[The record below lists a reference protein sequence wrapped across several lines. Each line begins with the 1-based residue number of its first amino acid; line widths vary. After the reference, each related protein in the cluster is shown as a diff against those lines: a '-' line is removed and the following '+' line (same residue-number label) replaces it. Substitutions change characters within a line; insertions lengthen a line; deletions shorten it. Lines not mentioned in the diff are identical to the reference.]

1 MSYNFTEEELKEA
14 LIRADFYE
22 MNSLPNDEQIQHTF
36 SLKFERKMRKLIRK
50 SKKQLPR
57 KKPLL
62 HLRKKT
68 LVLIAALIAVL
79 SVSVLAVPPVREKI
93 GDFAAQIY
101 EKFTHIFWE
110 DEEILYPVSNNF
122 QGVKPKYIPDGFELV
137 TVDEDDK
144 VFLEYKNE
152 IDQKDFIF
160 YFQNRLE
167 SISTLLNTEGAKPEE
182 LTWNGFSAVY
192 LSNQNIQLFLWHDGV
207 YTYQIQSTLDKEVI
221 LQIAES
227 VLEAQ
232 KEKNIK
238 K

>member
-101 EKFTHIFWE
+101 EKVTHLFWE
-110 DEEILYPVSNNF
+110 EEEATVNQVEYIQEVYPTF
-122 QGVKPKYIPDGFELV
+122 IPDGFELV
-137 TVDEDDK
+137 R
-144 VFLEYKNE
+144 EYKSNVFFLQYKKE
-152 IDQKDFIF
+152 EDFIF
-160 YFQNRLE
+160 YQQKRIEDN
-167 SISTLLNTEGAKPEE
+167 SIHLNTEGVELEE
-182 LTWNGFSAVY
+182 AEWNGLSAVY
-192 LSNQNIQLFLWHDGV
+192 ISNQNNQLFLWHDDR
-207 YTYQIQSTLDKEVI
+207 YTYQIQSTLDKETI
-221 LQIAES
+221 LKIAEG

-232 KEKNIK
+232 KEKI
-238 K
+238 

>member
-101 EKFTHIFWE
+101 EKVTHLFWE
-110 DEEILYPVSNNF
+110 EEEVSHNYFKNF
-122 QGVKPKYIPDGFELV
+122 QEIRPSYIPEDFELIREENQNMV
-137 TVDEDDK
+137 FLQYVKEDDYI
-144 VFLEYKNE
+144 VYM
-152 IDQKDFIF
+152 
-160 YFQNRLE
+160 QNRLVGT
-167 SISTLLNTEGAKPEE
+167 STHINTEGATPEE
-182 LTWNGFSAVY
+182 FIWNGFSAIY
-192 LSNQNIQLFLWHDGV
+192 LSNQNVQLFVWHDDI
-207 YTYQIQSTLDKEVI
+207 YTYEIQSSLDKEVI

-232 KEKNIK
+232 KEKIIK